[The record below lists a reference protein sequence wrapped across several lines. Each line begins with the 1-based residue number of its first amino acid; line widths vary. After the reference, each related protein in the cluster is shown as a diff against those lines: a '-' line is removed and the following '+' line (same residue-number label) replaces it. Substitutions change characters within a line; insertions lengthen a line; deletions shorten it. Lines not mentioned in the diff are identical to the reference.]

1 MNRFLAIRERRI
13 NALQRLHIEIDKK
26 QAGNNV
32 LRLIGFIL
40 FMAGLVTLFDGLS
53 GWSFLTLILGAVL
66 LFSVEPSVLM
76 LGYGVF
82 AFTAFDSFSN
92 GLSER
97 TFAGMIIGLILIA
110 WSNRSGAGEG
120 SGLDIEI
127 GSGDGGDGGG
137 GD

>member
-1 MNRFLAIRERRI
+1 M
-13 NALQRLHIEIDKK
+13 
-26 QAGNNV
+26 
-32 LRLIGFIL
+32 
-40 FMAGLVTLFDGLS
+40 
-53 GWSFLTLILGAVL
+53 TLILGAVL

-82 AFTAFDSFSN
+82 AFTAFDGFSN

-97 TFAGMIIGLILIA
+97 TFAGMIIGLILIS

-120 SGLDIEI
+120 SGLDI
-127 GSGDGGDGGG
+127 GDGGDGGG

>member
-1 MNRFLAIRERRI
+1 MNRFLAIRGRRV

-40 FMAGLVTLFDGLS
+40 FMGGLVTLFDGLS

-82 AFTAFDSFSN
+82 AFTAFDGFSN

-97 TFAGMIIGLILIA
+97 TFAGMIIGLILIS

-120 SGLDIEI
+120 SGLDI